1 LSYIVFEIKEN
12 DMITIR
18 LTEVLERKFPIVSK
32 EISIKEK
39 DLRIMHQPEK
49 FARAP
54 APASASKVP
63 RRL

>member
-1 LSYIVFEIKEN
+1 
-12 DMITIR
+12 MITIR

-32 EISIKEK
+32 GISIKEK